1 MIVGSGIGMGHIM
14 MYSADWVFLNLT
26 LKHMDFIQLHFA
38 IVFEKQLVLKS
49 QSNPHFWF
57 HLTQRRIVL
66 YHLPYPTIHACSLLK

>member
-1 MIVGSGIGMGHIM
+1 MGHIFM
-14 MYSADWVFLNLT
+14 MYSADWVFLNITT
-26 LKHMDFIQLHFA
+26 LKHMNFIQLHFA

-66 YHLPYPTIHACSLLK
+66 YTFIPSVLFHYSCSLLK